1 MKNVIMELTKVNSQ
15 KFWRLILDYLLLT
28 VGVLITALGIVSFLI
43 PNKIA
48 AGGASGL
55 AIVLNRFFDL
65 PVGILMY
72 AINIVLFVL
81 AFLIVGFDFSFKTI
95 YCTFLLNFFVDFFDR
110 YLVLP
115 KYQGNDYFLAV
126 FFGDI
131 LTAFGMA
138 LTFTRNGS
146 TGGTDILAK
155 IMNKFFATPMG
166 ITILLF
172 DLLIGLFAGIAY
184 STTIGM
190 YSIMAIIIN
199 GVTIDFVLKQ
209 LESSAIVFVVS
220 EKWEEIR
227 KYVIHEL
234 RRGVTILQAVGGYT
248 MAQRKLLY
256 IVVGK
261 RELGNIIRR
270 IKEIDEKSFI
280 SVAETPFVIGEGFK
294 EKL

>member
-1 MKNVIMELTKVNSQ
+1 MKKIAEETKKDVYQ
-15 KFWRLILDYLLLT
+15 KFWRIIFDYFLLT
-28 VGVLITALGIVSFLI
+28 VGVLITAIGIVSFLI
-43 PNKIA
+43 PKKIA

-55 AIVLNRFFDL
+55 AIILNKFFNL
-65 PVGILMY
+65 PVGVIMY
-72 AINIVLFVL
+72 GINILLFVI

-95 YCTFLLNFFVDFFDR
+95 YCTFLLNFFVDFLDR
-110 YLVLP
+110 YLVIP
-115 KYQGNDYFLAV
+115 KYQGADYFLAV

-172 DLLIGLFAGIAY
+172 DLLIGLSAGIAY
-184 STTIGM
+184 STMIGM

-227 KYVIHEL
+227 KFVIYEL
-234 RRGVTILQAVGGYT
+234 RRGVTILPAIGGYT
-248 MAQRKLLY
+248 MVQRKLLY

-261 RELGNIIRR
+261 RELGSIIRR

-280 SVAETPFVIGEGFK
+280 SVAETPFVIGEGFR